1 MSLEQNNIDFEAV
14 KEWDA
19 AMLVAYGYEMDSTN
33 YISPGET
40 SLLSKMYTDLG
51 NDKKRK
57 FELEQEYKETGNSEL
72 LEDIDRLKIS
82 ILRKKIWLNSKY

>member
-1 MSLEQNNIDFEAV
+1 
-14 KEWDA
+14 
-19 AMLVAYGYEMDSTN
+19 
-33 YISPGET
+33 
-40 SLLSKMYTDLG
+40 MYTDLG

-72 LEDIDRLKIS
+72 LEDIDRLRIS